1 MALRPMIWLV
11 AVYHSTGSPARSR
24 SHLRNQDTKFMF
36 SDQDVIVETEVE
48 NTIDNTPL
56 NIGDRFSQTHNN
68 CRLHEDVLKMT
79 EDQLLRATDYIT

>member
-1 MALRPMIWLV
+1 
-11 AVYHSTGSPARSR
+11 
-24 SHLRNQDTKFMF
+24 MF